1 MQRLWLLLVGVAIT
15 LNVSAASDISN
26 SRDYE
31 RLQRFP
37 SSYIVQYKQ
46 SDTRDYRLI
55 LGGLEKINGVLR
67 PEKEKRI
74 AGMLTQISYR
84 IPENHTADEAF
95 EHFYSQIIAQG
106 GEALFRCSGRDCGSS
121 NQWANNIFR
130 YFRLYGVDNSQ
141 SFASL
146 KLNGDHISLYSVRR
160 GNKRVYLR
168 LDILERHSS
177 GISSP
182 QRDETQINL
191 EVSSK
196 QDVERIIKFLVSSP
210 EHLLWIVGHD
220 FNPGT
225 KQQQLTRSMQQA
237 EQLKK
242 QLVDAGISEAKIF
255 IHAAGSF
262 QLSKQTE
269 RGTKLMVYSEIRV
282 E

>member
-1 MQRLWLLLVGVAIT
+1 MQRLWLFFVGVAIT
-15 LNVSAASDISN
+15 LNVSAASDIRNSN
-26 SRDYE
+26 DYDK
-31 RLQRFP
+31 LQRFP

-55 LGGLEKINGVLR
+55 LGGLEKINGVLQ
-67 PEKEKRI
+67 PEKEKRV
-74 AGMLTQISYR
+74 AGRITEISYR

-106 GEALFRCSGRDCGSS
+106 GEELFRCSGRDCGSS

-146 KLNGDHISLYSVRR
+146 QLNGDYISVYSVRR

-168 LDILERHSS
+168 LDVLEGHTGGASS
-177 GISSP
+177 QQS
-182 QRDETQINL
+182 DETKIRR
-191 EVSSK
+191 EISSK
-196 QDVERIIKFLVSSP
+196 QDVEGLLELLKSSS
-210 EHLLWIVGHD
+210 ELSIWIVGYD

-225 KQQQLTRSMQQA
+225 KQQQLTRSKQQA
-237 EQLKK
+237 EQLKN
-242 QLVDAGISEAKIF
+242 QLVASGIDATRVF

-262 QLSKQTE
+262 QLGKQTE
-269 RGTKLMVYSEIRV
+269 RGTKLMVYSENRV